1 MKNSSVTDLSTQIR
15 AATARRPTGPLD
27 KGPDEA
33 GRFVSS
39 APYQWD
45 GLLLEAGFRHA
56 AHFDEVMVNG
66 HLLMMN
72 LADRDL
78 CFEIR
83 DGGDWMPVRLAPLEF
98 WINPEGRPFSVRGMP
113 ESIHASCTI
122 DGRYLDTL
130 AGCHFELDSGIG
142 IKDPVLAR
150 LVQVLI
156 AIVEDTAHYSQPL
169 AAEVIRAFVNAAAAR
184 HGHPAAELKAK
195 GGIAPTQMKLLLG
208 WLDEH
213 LQDPLTVGLMAT
225 QVGLSAAHFSREFKR
240 STGLTPWD
248 YVVRLRLDHARESL
262 LNGNCSTAVASQLG
276 FADQSHLARLF
287 KLRFGVSPA
296 AFVRANRCQ

>member
-1 MKNSSVTDLSTQIR
+1 MKNSFATDFSTDGR
-15 AATARRPTGPLD
+15 AAIATRPTGSSS
-27 KGPDEA
+27 KGPSES

-39 APYQWD
+39 AAYQWD
-45 GLLLEAGFRHA
+45 GLLLEAGFRHPS
-56 AHFDEVMVNG
+56 HFDEVMVNG
-66 HLLMMN
+66 HRLMMN

-83 DGGDWMPVRLAPLEF
+83 GDGDWVPVRLAPLEF
-98 WINPEGRPFSVRGMP
+98 WINPEGRPFALRHMP
-113 ESIHASCTI
+113 ESIYASCTI

-130 AGCHFELDSGIG
+130 AGCHFELDAGMG
-142 IKDPVLAR
+142 IKDSVLAR

-156 AIVEDTAHYSQPL
+156 AIIEDTAHYSKPL

-195 GGIAPTQMKLLLG
+195 GGIAPSQMKLLLG
-208 WLDEH
+208 WLQEH

-262 LNGNCSTAVASQLG
+262 LNGNCSTAVASQFG

-296 AFVRANRCQ
+296 AFVRANK